1 MRDVI
6 INGHVLFAKDG
17 DNEAQPH
24 TREDLGWVK
33 GNYATRIGNRSR
45 HTYAHTG
52 GILGATHVLH
62 YE

>member
-45 HTYAHTG
+45 LTDG
-52 GILGATHVLH
+52 P
-62 YE
+62 